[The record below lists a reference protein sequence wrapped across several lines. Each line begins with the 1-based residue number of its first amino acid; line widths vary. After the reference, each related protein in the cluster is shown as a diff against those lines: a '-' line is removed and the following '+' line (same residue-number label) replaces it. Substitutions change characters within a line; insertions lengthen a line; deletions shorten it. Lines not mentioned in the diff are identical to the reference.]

1 MKYVYWLWRN
11 TRGIRLN
18 MAVRT
23 VAGIGRVSL
32 GLLMVW
38 LCKRFIDVTI
48 RTGTRDD
55 ILMMVAML
63 IAVIMVGIVL
73 RQCYYYLGVK
83 ASVTQSTAVR
93 LRIFSHLFRRQ
104 MFDQKEMHS
113 GDVTSR
119 LEKDIDVVTDATTSL
134 IPDLTITLFQLAGA
148 FLLLQSM
155 DARLAWALLL
165 LTPVFLLVG
174 KLIARKMRQMTLAIR
189 RQESVIQMMV
199 QETMEHNA
207 VLRSLESG
215 NWVTGRL
222 DGMQQELKN
231 VIGRRAR
238 FTVMS
243 RLVISTSFSMGYIIA
258 FVWGGLQLREGLIT
272 FGVMTSFLQLVSQIQ
287 QPILQMVNM
296 LPQMIHASA
305 SIDRLEELEKVEVE
319 GANGGNRANGTNGAN
334 RANGTNGAGTN
345 EANGML
351 GRLGVSM
358 QDVSFR
364 YANGDRQIL
373 SHFSYNFHPGSKT
386 ALMGMTGAGKTTLF
400 RLLLALIRPDEGT
413 ITVYN
418 GKEKQYISEGTR
430 QNFVFVPQ
438 GNTLMSGTI
447 RYNLQLAKPDA
458 SEDEMRQ
465 VLYTAMADFV
475 LELPDGLDTE
485 CGERGSGLSEGQ
497 AQRIAIAR
505 GLLRPGGIL
514 LLDEISASLD
524 EETERELY
532 SRLFAAYPFKTMIF
546 ITHRPVVCE
555 LCNAVVRI

>member
-1 MKYVYWLWRN
+1 MKYVYWLWQN

-18 MAVRT
+18 MMVRT

-48 RTGTRDD
+48 RTGSRDD
-55 ILMMVAML
+55 ILTMVATLM
-63 IAVIMVGIVL
+63 AVIIVGILL
-73 RQCYYYLGVK
+73 RQAYYYLGVK

-148 FLLLQSM
+148 FLLMQSM

-165 LTPVFLLVG
+165 LTPVFLLAG

-222 DGMQQELKN
+222 DGMQQELKS
-231 VIGRRAR
+231 VVGRRAR

-258 FVWGGLQLREGLIT
+258 FVWGGLQLREGVIT

-305 SIDRLEELEKVEVE
+305 SIDRLEELEQVEVE
-319 GANGGNRANGTNGAN
+319 GANNGYEA
-334 RANGTNGAGTN
+334 N
-345 EANGML
+345 EAQGMQ

-413 ITVYN
+413 MTVYN
-418 GKEKQYISEGTR
+418 GKEKQYISEQTR

-465 VLYTAMADFV
+465 VLHTAMADFV

-524 EETERELY
+524 EDTERELY

-546 ITHRPVVCE
+546 ITHRPVVCD